1 MPTITEISV
10 QKNNKNR
17 YNLFVDNEFFCGISI
32 ETIIKNH
39 LKIGLIVETNKLK
52 DIIFD
57 DEKQQALTKAIE
69 YISKALKT
77 KKQLKEYLIKKGYSD
92 EIVWFCIDKLKEYN
106 YIDDKEYSKRYIECS
121 SKTQGKRLIEYKL
134 MMKGVNKEDIENAY
148 SRVDIDQNENAKFVA
163 QKYLKNKEITK
174 ENIAKTYRYLIGKGF
189 SYDEATYA
197 LKDFQGE

>member
-77 KKQLKEYLIKKGYSD
+77 KMQLKEYLIKKAYSD
-92 EIVWFCIDKLKEYN
+92 EIVWFCKEKLKEYN

-134 MMKGVNKEDIENAY
+134 MMKGVKKEDIENAY

-174 ENIAKTYRYLIGKGF
+174 ENIAKTYRYLICKGF